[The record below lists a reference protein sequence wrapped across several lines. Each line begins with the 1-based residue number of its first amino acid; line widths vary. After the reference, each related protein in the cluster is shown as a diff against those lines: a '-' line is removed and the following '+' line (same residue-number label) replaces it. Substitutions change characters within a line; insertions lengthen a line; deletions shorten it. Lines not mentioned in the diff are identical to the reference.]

1 MDKIISIDI
10 KADFGFLKK
19 PDTNDPIYLT
29 FNMLHKPALLGILG
43 AVLGL
48 QGFSDAK
55 KEEKKGKKKTKN
67 QPVNKDELLPEYYQ
81 KLKDLKIGIQP
92 LRFIE
97 NEQNE
102 FELDKSFNGNF
113 EKTIIKYNNG
123 VGYANLDGGNLIV
136 VEQTLIRPNYRCYM
150 LAGND
155 SQLYDCLKHSKAEYL
170 PYLGK
175 NDFSLWWNN
184 FSEHNFSLFHSAED
198 FQLSSIFIKEET
210 LKDGK
215 KKQVVFNPSGNF
227 SGNKFMYFE
236 NLPVAYNTDLMQ
248 YEYQPFAY
256 TNWDL
261 KQNYKVDNLYKL
273 SSDEII
279 QLF

>member
-1 MDKIISIDI
+1 MEKIISIDI

-43 AVLGL
+43 AILGL
-48 QGFSDAK
+48 KGFSEARKDDRKKKK
-55 KEEKKGKKKTKN
+55 KEDKQTVSQE
-67 QPVNKDELLPEYYQ
+67 DFLPEYYK
-81 KLKDLKIGIQP
+81 KLKELKVGIKP
-92 LRFIE
+92 LNTE
-97 NEQNE
+97 
-102 FELDKSFNGNF
+102 NGNF

-136 VEQTLIRPNYRCYM
+136 VEQTLIKPTYRCYI
-150 LAGND
+150 LVEDD
-155 SQLYDCLKHSKAEYL
+155 SQLYDYLKHSKAEYL

-175 NDFSLWWNN
+175 NDFSLWWEN
-184 FSEHNFSLFHSAED
+184 FTEYQFSLFNSTENN
-198 FQLSSIFIKEET
+198 FQLSSLFIKEET
-210 LKDGK
+210 LKDGR
-215 KKQVVFNPSGNF
+215 KKQTAFNPSGNF

-261 KQNYKVDNLYKL
+261 KQNYTVDNLYKL
-273 SSDEII
+273 SNNEII